1 MPAQAGALTR
11 HERRHSETAPHKCGV
26 CGAGFATPDEAAA
39 HARKRHTDERPYGC
53 DVCHAAFAAAI
64 SLTAH
69 KRTHAVPR
77 V

>member
-1 MPAQAGALTR
+1 MKKHNRMTVADLRALRGKRQMTMLFV
-11 HERRHSETAPHKCGV
+11 E
-26 CGAGFATPDEAAA
+26 TPDEAAA